1 MELRELLTAFVGV
14 CNAVGYAHSRGV
26 LHRDLKPQNVV
37 LGDYGEVIVLDWG
50 LARLVNHAD
59 GEAMPLELSEEGK
72 AGGTVQGQVLGTPA
86 YMAPEQAEGRLDL
99 LGPASDVYGLG
110 AILYEILT
118 GRPPFGGDDTAAVLR
133 QVVHEAPARP
143 RSLESWVPPA
153 PARQAG
159 RQRVAVGRHRLIGQP
174 ALDFP
179 GQFQRRG
186 VAISR
191 LLGQRLQTHGL

>member
-1 MELRELLTAFVGV
+1 M
-14 CNAVGYAHSRGV
+14 CNAVAYAHSRGV

-110 AILYEILT
+110 ATLYSILT
-118 GRPPFGGDDTAAVLR
+118 GRPPVEGKDSAEVLR
-133 QVVHEAPARP
+133 KAQRGE
-143 RSLESWVPPA
+143 VPP
-153 PARQAG
+153 PRARRRRAAG
-159 RQRVAVGRHRLIGQP
+159 AARAADGLRGRVQRGGLRPQPRRHP
-174 ALDFP
+174 P
-179 GQFQRRG
+179 
-186 VAISR
+186 
-191 LLGQRLQTHGL
+191 